1 MPEVASL
8 RWALPSVT
16 PLKPHQAL
24 LSEAGCRHFW
34 QRLVREAE
42 ELSISWFCWWW
53 AGCHCNASLKLGGNT
68 NTKHTGPKQQT
79 QVPAPQNAPTKSTK
93 APPSSHFVG
102 CGVRPVSHWVQQL
115 DSSGRFPLASGHR
128 YPQAVPLVSLPS
140 CPVRE
145 GKPPWSLSRGGHLL
159 QLACQRK
166 PRGIRSRRRAV
177 RLFHSCDEVWPRG
190 GGIKRHTHP
199 GTQPTHHMAQ
209 PTWPVR
215 GRAR

>member
-93 APPSSHFVG
+93 APPQVISWG
-102 CGVRPVSHWVQQL
+102 AVSGLSPTGSNNSIPLV
-115 DSSGRFPLASGHR
+115 DSLW
-128 YPQAVPLVSLPS
+128 PQAIAIPRLSPS
-140 CPVRE
+140 C
-145 GKPPWSLSRGGHLL
+145 LSHHVQYAKENHLG
-159 QLACQRK
+159 ACQ
-166 PRGIRSRRRAV
+166 
-177 RLFHSCDEVWPRG
+177 G
-190 GGIKRHTHP
+190 GATYCS
-199 GTQPTHHMAQ
+199 
-209 PTWPVR
+209 WPVKESHGAYEVVAGLSGCFIPVMKSGPEGAVSKDTRIR
-215 GRAR
+215 GRSPPTTWHSPPGL